1 MAIPCLLQQRC
12 CTPWNF
18 GHIGFKGSHVG
29 TLLIMGCSHF
39 GSRVALWVYSPES
52 QACWFQSQS
61 FQASCSVCPVTGSS
75 LWEFLY
81 GRLQMTSV
89 GRKPSGSL
97 DRTLYTYV
105 QANMSQSI
113 SDGTKIHTAS
123 VSTHLLYTQFSLI
136 KEVFNLNVIYS
147 FHKCSKT
154 CVAKNQIITTW

>member
-29 TLLIMGCSHF
+29 TLLMGCSHF

-97 DRTLYTYV
+97 DRTLCTYV

-113 SDGTKIHTAS
+113 SDSTKIHTAS
-123 VSTHLLYTQFSLI
+123 VSTHLYSVFSYQWS
-136 KEVFNLNVIYS
+136 VQSNCIYF
-147 FHKCSKT
+147 FHKCLQNL
-154 CVAKNQIITTW
+154 CC